1 VGRTGLPRPLV
12 IYLHGGG
19 FALGDLDSHDSI
31 CRRLAWTAD
40 VAVLAVAYRR
50 APEHP
55 APAPAVKAV
64 SAFTWA
70 GQRLDE
76 LGGDAASGT
85 GLAGDSAGGAIAALA
100 AVRLRGRP
108 LRRRYRSPS

>member
-85 GLAGDSAGGAIAALA
+85 GAG
-100 AVRLRGRP
+100 RRQRGRRDRRPGRGPAARPAAASSLP
-108 LRRRYRSPS
+108 LA